1 MSRATEQSVLGCCSA
16 DPKAFHAASAIL
28 TVDDFA
34 FPEHRAIWR
43 LLADMVEE
51 GCALDAVTISEFA
64 ENRGVSD
71 TFGGLGYLLE
81 IHNTAWFPKH
91 AEHYAKMVSGDAMR
105 RRINAIGRSL
115 AELELTGDEALDE
128 AHRLIGSLSSRASA
142 TSVSIKDA
150 LKDVYR
156 RMEER
161 FSGVS
166 LPVTPTP
173 WDGLNTML
181 GGGLGNGK
189 LYIVGG
195 RPGMGKEQPNSASVL
210 TADGEWKRMGDIR
223 VGDSIASVDGAESV
237 VSGVYPQGTKDVY
250 EFAFSDG
257 RRARAGMDHLWEVTY
272 RDWQAPRVKSTAE
285 ILAMLQRSR
294 YKNRLSVRLFSGEF
308 GKRVDLPIDPW
319 LLGMLLGDGNFTI
332 TTPRI
337 TSADDCILER
347 IRSLLPPGYELKKCG
362 KYDFRISGRKGAKN
376 WLTEILKGLNL
387 WGCYSHEKRIPP
399 QYMTASREQRIE
411 LLRGLIDSDGWV
423 ESFGPIRFCA
433 SSVEFAQD
441 VRQLAMSL
449 GCICSITEK
458 QTSHRVAYVLNIR
471 HSAPNDLCWL
481 ERKRQRIRARRC
493 ELSLTIRSVELVGR
507 EPSTCIRVTHPSH
520 LYITDNYVTTHNT
533 AFMRGV
539 SVAAADIGHACIIS
553 LEMDREEV
561 AGMMLAGAANVSYQ
575 HIRDPRNMPGDDWA
589 PITAGNVKLGVLP
602 ISICD
607 MPALSL
613 PAITAECRRLSAK
626 ARLSVV
632 VIDYLGLIDLPE
644 ADRQDIAIGKVTR
657 GLKRLARE
665 IDAPV
670 VLLCQLSRNV
680 ESRADKRPML
690 SDLRDAGQI
699 EQDAD
704 GIMFLY
710 RDRYYNPQSH
720 FGNIAEIGLAK
731 QRGGRTGIVPVVFRE
746 EQIEFVN
753 YAGDWP
759 LKRDE
764 SDPQPT
770 APKSRG
776 FRK

>member
-1 MSRATEQSVLGCCSA
+1 MSRASEQAVLGCCSMSA
-16 DPKAFHAASAIL
+16 KAFRTAEAIL

-43 LLADMVEE
+43 LIAEMVETDS
-51 GCALDAVTISEFA
+51 ALDAVTLSEVA
-64 ENRGVSD
+64 ESRGIEASI
-71 TFGGLGYLLE
+71 GGLSYLLE
-81 IHNTAWFPKH
+81 IHNNTPFASH
-91 AEHYAKMVSGDAMR
+91 AEHYAKLVSGDAMR
-105 RRINAIGRSL
+105 RRINTIGCQL
-115 AELELTGDEALDE
+115 AEMELTGTEALDE

-173 WDGLNTML
+173 WDGLNSML

-195 RPGMGKEQPNSASVL
+195 RPGMGK
-210 TADGEWKRMGDIR
+210 
-223 VGDSIASVDGAESV
+223 
-237 VSGVYPQGTKDVY
+237 
-250 EFAFSDG
+250 
-257 RRARAGMDHLWEVTY
+257 
-272 RDWQAPRVKSTAE
+272 
-285 ILAMLQRSR
+285 
-294 YKNRLSVRLFSGEF
+294 
-308 GKRVDLPIDPW
+308 
-319 LLGMLLGDGNFTI
+319 
-332 TTPRI
+332 
-337 TSADDCILER
+337 
-347 IRSLLPPGYELKKCG
+347 
-362 KYDFRISGRKGAKN
+362 
-376 WLTEILKGLNL
+376 
-387 WGCYSHEKRIPP
+387 
-399 QYMTASREQRIE
+399 
-411 LLRGLIDSDGWV
+411 
-423 ESFGPIRFCA
+423 
-433 SSVEFAQD
+433 
-441 VRQLAMSL
+441 
-449 GCICSITEK
+449 
-458 QTSHRVAYVLNIR
+458 
-471 HSAPNDLCWL
+471 
-481 ERKRQRIRARRC
+481 
-493 ELSLTIRSVELVGR
+493 
-507 EPSTCIRVTHPSH
+507 
-520 LYITDNYVTTHNT
+520 T

-561 AGMMLAGAANVSYQ
+561 AGMMLAGASGVSYQ
-575 HIRDPRNMPGDDWA
+575 HIRDPRNMPGDDWS
-589 PITAGNVKLGVLP
+589 PITAGNIKLGVLP

-626 ARLSVV
+626 SRLSVV

-680 ESRADKRPML
+680 ESRGDKRPML

-753 YAGDWP
+753 YAGEWP
-759 LKRDE
+759 LTRDE
-764 SDPQPT
+764 SEPKPT
-770 APKSRG
+770 SPKSRG

>member
-28 TVDDFA
+28 SVDDFA

-43 LLADMVEE
+43 LLAEMVEE

-64 ENRGVSD
+64 ENRGVAG
-71 TFGGLGYLLE
+71 TFGGLAYLLE

-161 FSGVS
+161 FAGVT

-195 RPGMGKEQPNSASVL
+195 RPGMGK
-210 TADGEWKRMGDIR
+210 
-223 VGDSIASVDGAESV
+223 
-237 VSGVYPQGTKDVY
+237 
-250 EFAFSDG
+250 
-257 RRARAGMDHLWEVTY
+257 
-272 RDWQAPRVKSTAE
+272 
-285 ILAMLQRSR
+285 
-294 YKNRLSVRLFSGEF
+294 
-308 GKRVDLPIDPW
+308 
-319 LLGMLLGDGNFTI
+319 
-332 TTPRI
+332 
-337 TSADDCILER
+337 
-347 IRSLLPPGYELKKCG
+347 
-362 KYDFRISGRKGAKN
+362 
-376 WLTEILKGLNL
+376 
-387 WGCYSHEKRIPP
+387 
-399 QYMTASREQRIE
+399 
-411 LLRGLIDSDGWV
+411 
-423 ESFGPIRFCA
+423 
-433 SSVEFAQD
+433 
-441 VRQLAMSL
+441 
-449 GCICSITEK
+449 
-458 QTSHRVAYVLNIR
+458 
-471 HSAPNDLCWL
+471 
-481 ERKRQRIRARRC
+481 
-493 ELSLTIRSVELVGR
+493 
-507 EPSTCIRVTHPSH
+507 
-520 LYITDNYVTTHNT
+520 T

-575 HIRDPRNMPGDDWA
+575 HIRDPRGMPGDDWA
-589 PITAGNVKLGVLP
+589 PITAGNQKLGVLP

-731 QRGGRTGIVPVVFRE
+731 QRGGRTGVVPVVFRE

-753 YAGDWP
+753 YAGQWP
-759 LKRDE
+759 IARDE